1 MPDEP
6 EAKKG
11 RLVSRFGD
19 RSNVTPEEI
28 EAYVD
33 FRSSLGEKAP
43 EAYAERHAEDGG
55 MLARYCR
62 AVVNPGESFVSFG
75 EGRWLDWTQVIDS
88 FEDDGDCV
96 YMAYDNLPIKAYLYP
111 LEQVRSLH
119 RLDEEQELA
128 FGETAVC
135 PDCGYILMEC
145 R

>member
-1 MPDEP
+1 
-6 EAKKG
+6 
-11 RLVSRFGD
+11 
-19 RSNVTPEEI
+19 
-28 EAYVD
+28 
-33 FRSSLGEKAP
+33 
-43 EAYAERHAEDGG
+43 